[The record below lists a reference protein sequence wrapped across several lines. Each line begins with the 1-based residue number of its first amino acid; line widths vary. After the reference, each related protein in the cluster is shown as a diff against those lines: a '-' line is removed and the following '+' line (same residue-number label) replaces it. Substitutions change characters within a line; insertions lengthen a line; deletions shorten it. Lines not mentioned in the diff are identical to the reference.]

1 MGRASKT
8 KNQKK
13 ERAAALHNAQQEFAT
28 VPHSFV
34 FHRGRVGKNVRQLI
48 LDVRK
53 VMEPY
58 TARALKVRKKNSLK
72 DFVAVAG
79 PLGVTHFL
87 VFSKSPSSINFKLFR
102 LPGGPTLTFKVTQ
115 YSLIKDVVSS
125 LKRHRMHEQ
134 QFTHHPLLVLSNFG
148 LQQIHI
154 KLMASMFQNMF
165 PSINVHKVNLNSIKR
180 CLLISYDAE
189 TQLLDLRHYSVK
201 VVPVGVSKGLKKL
214 LQEKFPNMSRLED
227 ISELLI
233 KDINLS
239 ESEAEQDGT
248 HNILEL
254 PQAYAG
260 RGNMK
265 AQQSAVRLTEI
276 GPRMTLQLVKVEE
289 GLAQG
294 NVLYHSFI
302 HKTEAEVQEILA
314 RKEAKLQLKA
324 ERRQKQE
331 ADVERKRQQR
341 EAHRKKSLAGIRR
354 RQKQDGDSDAEDPG
368 APEQQDPADQSDESD
383 AEYYRQ
389 EVGEEPDEDLFPK
402 RTKRKRGASG
412 SVLPRKRRRPSQP
425 EQPAT
430 PHPTAPT
437 RRAEHGKPRPRKGGP
452 RQKDSQPHGG
462 TGRPQGAPGR
472 KPRRGPRRPGLEGGS
487 KGPKFATSR
496 LKGRGKLLTKGKTL
510 FRRPGHAAKGK
521 HEGRDGRCRGRR
533 QASAGAQHALTGTG
547 TDPAAQAGRGERGE
561 QRGLQQVR
569 VEGCQS
575 TGLCPAAR
583 RGQAALPALGTAG
596 GNSSSPLPLCGS
608 ARRPRHG
615 ISVRAR
621 GSCSPTA
628 SPLTA
633 ASLRAST
640 SCSASAFGSRWFLS
654 CAARSCTLPALPLP
668 AHAAPP
674 PRSLRPLP
682 RGPHRGRQ
690 GLTPCPVPQ
699 PTPGMNASGS
709 PCGNFSRFQ
718 EDLWPVLALQ
728 FPLALFGN
736 AFAVYRFVVHERS
749 WHSGIVYSFHLAV
762 SGTLYSLSLPLL
774 AVYYYPPKH
783 WSYGPVLCKMER
795 FLFNC
800 NLYGSIFFVTCISL
814 NRYLGIVYPLQVH
827 RRLQL
832 HHAKA
837 LSAAVWV
844 LAGALSAPTLFF
856 SELRGSAG
864 NMECLGSASP
874 ERLPRFYPYS
884 LLLAVLGCGLP
895 FLLTASCYAAIV
907 RTVFR
912 NPHISRLEKRKVGL
926 LVGAG
931 VALYAL
937 SYLPYHVFRNVNL
950 GRRLPRGGPENCSVS
965 QAIHTAAQVCKILIN
980 LNICVHPLLY
990 AALADSMQGC
1000 CSAGPA
1006 NGERLEHV
1014 ELRQRA

>member
-13 ERAAALHNAQQEFAT
+13 ERAAALHNAQQEFGT

-34 FHRGRVGKNVRQLI
+34 FHRGCVGKNVRQLI

-87 VFSKSPSSINFKLFR
+87 VFSKSPSSINF
-102 LPGGPTLTFKVTQ
+102 
-115 YSLIKDVVSS
+115 YALIKDVVSS

-165 PSINVHKVNLNSIKR
+165 PSINVHKVNLNNIKR
-180 CLLISYDAE
+180 CLLVSYDAE
-189 TQLLDLRHYSVK
+189 TQLLDFRHYSVK

-294 NVLYHSFI
+294 NVLYHSFV

-354 RQKQDGDSDAEDPG
+354 RQGQDGDSDAEDPG
-368 APEQQDPADQSDESD
+368 APEQQDPAEQSDESD

-389 EVGEEPDEDLFPK
+389 EVGEEPDE
-402 RTKRKRGASG
+402 AS
-412 SVLPRKRRRPSQP
+412 K
-425 EQPAT
+425 A
-430 PHPTAPT
+430 AP
-437 RRAEHGKPRPRKGGP
+437 
-452 RQKDSQPHGG
+452 
-462 TGRPQGAPGR
+462 
-472 KPRRGPRRPGLEGGS
+472 
-487 KGPKFATSR
+487 
-496 LKGRGKLLTKGKTL
+496 
-510 FRRPGHAAKGK
+510 
-521 HEGRDGRCRGRR
+521 
-533 QASAGAQHALTGTG
+533 
-547 TDPAAQAGRGERGE
+547 
-561 QRGLQQVR
+561 
-569 VEGCQS
+569 
-575 TGLCPAAR
+575 
-583 RGQAALPALGTAG
+583 
-596 GNSSSPLPLCGS
+596 
-608 ARRPRHG
+608 
-615 ISVRAR
+615 
-621 GSCSPTA
+621 CSP
-628 SPLTA
+628 
-633 ASLRAST
+633 
-640 SCSASAFGSRWFLS
+640 
-654 CAARSCTLPALPLP
+654 
-668 AHAAPP
+668 
-674 PRSLRPLP
+674 
-682 RGPHRGRQ
+682 Q
-690 GLTPCPVPQ
+690 
-699 PTPGMNASGS
+699 MNASGS
-709 PCGNFSRFQ
+709 RCNNFSRFQ
-718 EDLWPVLALQ
+718 EELWPVLVLQ

-736 AFAVYRFVVHERS
+736 AFAIYRFVVHERS
-749 WHSGIVYSFHLAV
+749 WHSGIIYSFHLAV
-762 SGTLYSLSLPLL
+762 SGMLYSLSLPLL
-774 AVYYYPPKH
+774 AAYYYPPKH
-783 WSYGPVLCKMER
+783 WRYGPVLCKMER

-814 NRYLGIVYPLQVH
+814 NRYLGIVYPLWVH
-827 RRLQL
+827 GRLQL
-832 HHAKA
+832 YHAKA

-844 LAGALSAPTLFF
+844 LAGALSAPTLVF
-856 SELRGSAG
+856 SELQGNAG
-864 NMECLGSASP
+864 NTECLGSASP
-874 ERLPRFYPYS
+874 EQLPRFYPYS

-895 FLLTASCYAAIV
+895 FLLTAFCYAAII

-937 SYLPYHVFRNVNL
+937 SYLPYHVFRNINL
-950 GRRLPRGGPENCSVS
+950 GRRLPRPGPEDCAVS
-965 QAIHTAAQVCKILIN
+965 QAIHTAAQVCKILVN

-990 AALADSMQGC
+990 AALADSMQSC

-1006 NGERLEHV
+1006 KAEHPEHV
-1014 ELRQRA
+1014 ELRRGA